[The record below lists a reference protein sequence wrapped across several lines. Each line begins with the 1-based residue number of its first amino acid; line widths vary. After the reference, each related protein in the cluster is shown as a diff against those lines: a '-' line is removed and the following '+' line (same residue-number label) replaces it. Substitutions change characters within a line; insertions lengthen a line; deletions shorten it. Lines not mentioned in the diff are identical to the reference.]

1 MNKYKFKD
9 LSQEIKNHWVSKL
22 LNLNS
27 FTDEE
32 NKYSHTYRVLKML
45 TLNKESCKHKMMT
58 DYGCSNQVLVN
69 KVINITDSLYSH
81 QFETNSPFVDIYC
94 TYHIDTMIQPEDDL
108 ILYETNKGAK
118 KYVKLKEL
126 RYYYFRLNKR
136 VFSAG
141 GYDNSTAR
149 NYFLSSGFKQEYKN
163 QTNRNINPHKIALFN
178 RILNKYDLIRV
189 YQVKKKPNLYV
200 FGKKN
205 PCYWFEGIMETKD
218 LAVVDKLIRDNKY
231 HPVNL
236 TPKDLSIK
244 NLEGKNSEKN
254 KEIEALKKEIRS
266 LKKMTE
272 QVDVDTDN
280 YRFLIQRNDE
290 LLNENAQYIKQQQSF
305 GPWNIAQK
313 PNKKFNFDEKF
324 KEIIKSDSC
333 KKADIPPESQI
344 YSEEEE
350 DSMKKLQ
357 ETVDDL
363 LTWSY

>member
-45 TLNKESCKHKMMT
+45 ALSKETCKHKMMT

-69 KVINITDSLYSH
+69 KVINITDSLDSH

-205 PCYWFEGIMETKD
+205 PC
-218 LAVVDKLIRDNKY
+218 
-231 HPVNL
+231 
-236 TPKDLSIK
+236 
-244 NLEGKNSEKN
+244 
-254 KEIEALKKEIRS
+254 
-266 LKKMTE
+266 
-272 QVDVDTDN
+272 
-280 YRFLIQRNDE
+280 
-290 LLNENAQYIKQQQSF
+290 
-305 GPWNIAQK
+305 
-313 PNKKFNFDEKF
+313 
-324 KEIIKSDSC
+324 
-333 KKADIPPESQI
+333 
-344 YSEEEE
+344 
-350 DSMKKLQ
+350 
-357 ETVDDL
+357 
-363 LTWSY
+363 

>member
-1 MNKYKFKD
+1 MT
-9 LSQEIKNHWVSKL
+9 
-22 LNLNS
+22 NS
-27 FTDEE
+27 LGAIE
-32 NKYSHTYRVLKML
+32 
-45 TLNKESCKHKMMT
+45 
-58 DYGCSNQVLVN
+58 
-69 KVINITDSLYSH
+69 
-81 QFETNSPFVDIYC
+81 FETDSPFVDIYC
-94 TYHIDTMIQPEDDL
+94 TYHIDDMINAEEDMV
-108 ILYETNKGAK
+108 LYQNKDGSKK
-118 KYVKLKEL
+118 KYIKLEEL

-136 VFSAG
+136 IFSSG
-141 GYDNSTAR
+141 GYNTETAR
-149 NYFLSSGFKQEYKN
+149 NYFLSEGFKKEYKKR
-163 QTNRNINPHKIALFN
+163 TNRSLNKHKIAHFN
-178 RILNKYDLIRV
+178 KILNKYNLIRV
-189 YQVKKKPNLYV
+189 YQVKKKLNLYV
-200 FGKKN
+200 LGKNN
-205 PCYWFEGIMETKD
+205 PCYYFEGVMETKD

-280 YRFLIQRNDE
+280 YRFLMQRNDE

-333 KKADIPPESQI
+333 KKADMPPESQI

-357 ETVDDL
+357 EIVDDL
-363 LTWSY
+363 LTCSY